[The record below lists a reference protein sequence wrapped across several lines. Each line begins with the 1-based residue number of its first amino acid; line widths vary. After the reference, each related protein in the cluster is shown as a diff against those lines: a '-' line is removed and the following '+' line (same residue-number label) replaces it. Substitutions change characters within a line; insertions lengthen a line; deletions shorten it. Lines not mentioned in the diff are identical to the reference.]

1 MQTLSKKL
9 FRDMQEHP
17 EKYSDQ
23 EIEAMMD
30 DLDQMPDVDTAW
42 QEFNHQ
48 HTAIRTPRRWLQ
60 IAALFAG
67 VVFFSGIAFAAIQLL
82 TLTPDPSPKGEGSE
96 NIQVSDSLPRPLQRE
111 RSDEAVPVTFDN
123 VPLDKMITQIAKHY
137 QAEAVFQSEETSRL
151 RFYFVWYK
159 EQPLEKVVETLNRFE
174 HIDIVIEDNKLIVR

>member
-48 HTAIRTPRRWLQ
+48 QTAIRTPRRWLQ
-60 IAALFAG
+60 IAAMFAG

-82 TLTPDPSPKGEGSE
+82 SLTPDTSPKNKGSE
-96 NIQVSDSLPRPLQRE
+96 NIQVSDSLPRPLQKE
-111 RSDEAVPVTFDN
+111 TSEEAVPVIFDN
-123 VPLDKMITQIAKHY
+123 VALDKMITQIAKHY
-137 QAEAVFQSEETSRL
+137 QAEVVFHSEETSQL